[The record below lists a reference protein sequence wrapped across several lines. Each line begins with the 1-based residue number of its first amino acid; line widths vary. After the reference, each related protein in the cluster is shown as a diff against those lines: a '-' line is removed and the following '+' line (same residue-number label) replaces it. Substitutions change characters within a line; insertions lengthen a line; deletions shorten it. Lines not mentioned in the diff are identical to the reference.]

1 MQDLALQVHPRKEHG
16 ASTSEPA
23 EQSQQEALGS
33 MPNTPFSQDNIEGLQ
48 GEDNNNNDNDNDN
61 HNNEA
66 GKKTGD
72 ADQQTSA

>member
-1 MQDLALQVHPRKEHG
+1 MQDLALQVCPGKECG

-33 MPNTPFSQDNIEGLQ
+33 MPNTLFSQDNIKDSQ
-48 GEDNNNNDNDNDN
+48 GEDDNNNDDDNDD

>member
-1 MQDLALQVHPRKEHG
+1 MICSWHLVQDLALQVHPRKEHG

-33 MPNTPFSQDNIEGLQ
+33 MPNTLFLQDDIEGLQ
-48 GEDNNNNDNDNDN
+48 GEDDNNDDDK
-61 HNNEA
+61 A

-72 ADQQTSA
+72 ADQQTGV

>member
-16 ASTSEPA
+16 VLTSEPA

-33 MPNTPFSQDNIEGLQ
+33 MPNTPFSQDNIEGSQ
-48 GEDNNNNDNDNDN
+48 GEDDDDNDNDDD
-61 HNNEA
+61 HNDKA

-72 ADQQTSA
+72 ADQQTGA